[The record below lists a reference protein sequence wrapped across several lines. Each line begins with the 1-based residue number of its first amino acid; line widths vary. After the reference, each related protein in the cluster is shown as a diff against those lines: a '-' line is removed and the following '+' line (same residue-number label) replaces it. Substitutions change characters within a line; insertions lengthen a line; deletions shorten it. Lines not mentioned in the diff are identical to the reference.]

1 METVGRE
8 SRHKGKG
15 KQMENVTLELTV
27 EEARTVEK
35 ALRLLRDRH
44 YNNYYRANNQHS
56 ESALKQLAIYEELEE
71 LRNRYRFA
79 AADVTRAKWQRIEKQ
94 LQEVGE

>member
-1 METVGRE
+1 MT
-8 SRHKGKG
+8 
-15 KQMENVTLELTV
+15 QVTLELTV

-44 YNNYYRANNQHS
+44 YNNYYRAANEHS
-56 ESALKQLAIYEELEE
+56 ESAQKQLAIYKELEE

-79 AADVTRAKWQRIEKQ
+79 AAEVTRAKWERIGKQ
-94 LQEVGE
+94 LQEVSE